1 MIRRSHF
8 IPVIGIVALLMLS
21 QQASAGSQ
29 DLRRPA
35 ATTIVAAQAEPGG
48 TQTIS
53 PDTQTINQ
61 RDTVN
66 RVRSSASIAN
76 SLTTTATFTVTV
88 GPGFNLTFVPATQT
102 INQGDAVNWFWE
114 SDPSIQHST
123 TSGTCSFTC
132 ASDGKWDSTLHITP
146 FTFNHPFNT
155 FGVFPYFCTLHGLSG
170 MVGTIVVTPPF
181 KLFLPLI
188 LK

>member
-8 IPVIGIVALLMLS
+8 IPALGIVTLLMLS

-48 TQTIS
+48 TLTFS
-53 PDTQTINQ
+53 PAAQTINQ

-66 RVRSSASIAN
+66 RVRSSASIAS
-76 SLTTTATFTVTV
+76 SLTTTTTFTVTV
-88 GPGFNLTFVPATQT
+88 GPSGTLTFAPITQT
-102 INQGDAVNWFWE
+102 INVGDSVNWVWASGF
-114 SDPSIQHST
+114 HST
-123 TSGTCSFTC
+123 TSGSCSGGVGTP
-132 ASDGKWDSTLHITP
+132 DGKWDSTAQFAP
-146 FTFNHPFNT
+146 FSFSFPFNT
-155 FGVFPYFCTLHGLSG
+155 PGTYPYYCSVHCSLG
-170 MVGTIVVTPPF
+170 MKGTIVVTT